1 VWDGEDTDHAAGT
14 ARVIQYRRRGIAII
28 DDEAAAARDTLLSAA
43 DNDLTYEIRCG
54 RLSTQNGSA
63 VQPVEVRG
71 YAGTGVEHH
80 IAGLPQHFD
89 ALLGSTAE
97 FNCDVAKYGATIAR
111 RSHRLSPPTP
121 GPLPAALNYIDRL
134 FTASDWLGVHFRRSY
149 TSALRARYG
158 LWAVLAFLLLAFKKE
173 SEGAMALTLILG
185 VLCTFALGGVLAMW
199 ARRRDWHRKYLDYR
213 ALAEGLR
220 VEYYWELSGVRS
232 QFDGEFAHESFLQ
245 KQDFELEWIRA
256 AMRAVSLRCAMQP
269 RGHFES
275 GFAHTYAAW
284 VGEADPVNGSGQLQ
298 YYRMRSH
305 TLERRQHGAEI
316 IARVMLFGGL
326 ALAAIFAIDVGLGV
340 LKHSWLAPTMRHVL
354 LWALALLTVYGA
366 IFEIYLAEKA
376 DRALIRQYGYMDSLF
391 SFAAKELSSARS
403 EAQKLEILRSLGHAC
418 LAEHA
423 QWILAHREKQLE
435 GLRL

>member
-1 VWDGEDTDHAAGT
+1 
-14 ARVIQYRRRGIAII
+14 
-28 DDEAAAARDTLLSAA
+28 
-43 DNDLTYEIRCG
+43 
-54 RLSTQNGSA
+54 LSTQNGNGSDSSNGKT
-63 VQPVEVRG
+63 VKPVEVRG
-71 YAGTGVEHH
+71 YVGTGIEPHVG
-80 IAGLPQHFD
+80 GLPQHFN
-89 ALLGSTAE
+89 ALLANTAE
-97 FNCDVAKYGATIAR
+97 FNRDVAEYGDKITR
-111 RSHRLSPPTP
+111 RSRRLSPPTP

-134 FTASDWLGVHFRRSY
+134 FTASDWLGVHFRHSY
-149 TSALRARYG
+149 TRALRARFG

-173 SEGAMALTLILG
+173 SVGALALALILG
-185 VLCTFALGGVLAMW
+185 VLLTFALGGLLAMW
-199 ARRRDWHRKYLDYR
+199 AQRRNWHRKYLDYR

-245 KQDFELEWIRA
+245 KQDFEREWIRA

-269 RGHFES
+269 RSRFEL
-275 GFAHTYAAW
+275 GFAHTFAAW
-284 VGEADPVNGSGQLQ
+284 VGDPDPFSGSGQLQ
-298 YYRMRSH
+298 YYRLRSH
-305 TLERRQHGAEI
+305 ALERRQRVAEI

-326 ALAAIFAIDVGLGV
+326 ALAAVFAIDVALGV
-340 LKHSWLAPTMRHVL
+340 IGRVWLSPTVRHLL

-376 DRALIRQYGYMDSLF
+376 DRALIRQYRYMDSLF
-391 SFAAKELSSARS
+391 SFAATELSSARS
-403 EAQKLEILRSLGHAC
+403 EAQKLNILRSLGHAC